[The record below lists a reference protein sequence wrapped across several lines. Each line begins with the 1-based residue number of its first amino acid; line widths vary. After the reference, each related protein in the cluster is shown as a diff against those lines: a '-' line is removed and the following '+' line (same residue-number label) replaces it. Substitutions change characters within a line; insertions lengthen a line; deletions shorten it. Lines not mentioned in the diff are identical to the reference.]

1 MPYKSIL
8 VSGPRLH
15 PQSFKVLFY
24 FISLLIFG
32 LSVFHFLIGNL
43 DDAIGSLVSA
53 SVIFLSTV
61 FTFSKRRRIFPY
73 IQINDNDLL
82 IKKTLFGKEKHLTPM
97 TIDSISFSKD
107 AISIE
112 LAGDKIIIPE
122 LNADFVE
129 EIRSYLL
136 KTAFGK
142 MID

>member
-1 MPYKSIL
+1 
-8 VSGPRLH
+8 
-15 PQSFKVLFY
+15 
-24 FISLLIFG
+24 
-32 LSVFHFLIGNL
+32 
-43 DDAIGSLVSA
+43 
-53 SVIFLSTV
+53 
-61 FTFSKRRRIFPY
+61 
-73 IQINDNDLL
+73 
-82 IKKTLFGKEKHLTPM
+82 M